1 MNEPI
6 VAISTCSEKDSS
18 IGIIRISS
26 GKDKLIVKK
35 VIESFLKKK
44 FIFPRLATYS
54 KIFINNK
61 EIDDGIIIFFP
72 KNKSYTGEDMLEIQT
87 HGSIF
92 ILKKIFKQLL
102 KIGFKKA
109 RRGEFTKRA
118 IENKK
123 MNFFDVERLYSLYM
137 LRRNKRGILKKNKK
151 YKKKFFLFNRKI
163 FKLKLLIENEIN
175 FHEKD
180 ELFFLKVKNMSKEII
195 FEISSFLK
203 KKFFLFKKKIRIS
216 IIGKE
221 NVGKSTLFN
230 ILTNKKRSITSK
242 YPGTTTNYVKE
253 IIRIKGEK
261 IEMYDTAGSNGKKK
275 MFKNIKKKN
284 EKILKRSDIIIKV
297 HNKIMK
303 NTTKKKNIINVIN
316 KADNICKKN
325 IFKKKNFFISCKF
338 MYGIRNLKKK
348 ISNIV
353 KKKSRK
359 GHSLIGSEIKKVFV
373 SLKKISNF
381 IRNKSGFFS
390 TEILYKKIDNL
401 QKKIA
406 NIYNFKNK
414 KVSKEIFKNFCV
426 GK

>member
-6 VAISTCSEKDSS
+6 VAISTCSEKDSG

-26 GKDKLIVKK
+26 GKNKLIIKK
-35 VIESFLKKK
+35 VMELFFKKK

-54 KIFINNK
+54 KIFIKNR

-87 HGSIF
+87 HGSVF
-92 ILKKIFKQLL
+92 ILKKIFRQLL

-109 RRGEFTKRA
+109 EKGEFTSRA

-123 MNFFDVERLYSLYM
+123 MNFFDVERLYSLYT
-137 LRRNKRGILKKNKK
+137 LKNKKEILKKKKK
-151 YKKKFFLFNRKI
+151 YKKKFFLFNKKI

-175 FHEKD
+175 FHEKN
-180 ELFFLKVKNMSKEII
+180 EHFFLKVKKMSKEII

-203 KKFFLFKKKIRIS
+203 RKFFPFKKKIRIS
-216 IIGKE
+216 IIGRE

-253 IIRIKGEK
+253 TIKIEGK
-261 IEMYDTAGSNGKKK
+261 KVEMYDTAGSNGKKK
-275 MFKNIKKKN
+275 IFISIRKKN
-284 EKILKRSDIIIKV
+284 EEILKKSDIIIKIN
-297 HNKIMK
+297 NKTSSK
-303 NTTKKKNIINVIN
+303 KTKRKNIIYVIN
-316 KADNICKKN
+316 KADKIYKKN
-325 IFKKKNFFISCKF
+325 VFKKKKIFISCKF
-338 MYGIRNLKKK
+338 MFGIGNLKKK
-348 ISNIV
+348 ISSIV
-353 KKKSRK
+353 KKKSKK
-359 GHSLIGSEIKKVFV
+359 GHSLINSEIKKIFG
-373 SLKKISNF
+373 SLKKISSF
-381 IRNKSGFFS
+381 IKKSSNFFS

-401 QKKIA
+401 QRKI
-406 NIYNFKNK
+406 IDMYNFKNK
-414 KVSKEIFKNFCV
+414 KVSKEIFKNFCI